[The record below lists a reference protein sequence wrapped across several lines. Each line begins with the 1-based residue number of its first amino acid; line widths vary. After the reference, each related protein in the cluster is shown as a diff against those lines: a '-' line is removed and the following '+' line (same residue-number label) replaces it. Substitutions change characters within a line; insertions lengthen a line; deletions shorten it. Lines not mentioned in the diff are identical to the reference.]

1 MCYAFCSITPF
12 HGFHGRRGSEK
23 LRGSVFGMVCG
34 VAGLGD
40 VVVLWCFL
48 GFSLLG
54 DEGDGDGGEGGGF
67 DGRREAGCWL
77 CMRAYMRLRVGR
89 RGGFFACLLYS
100 FPL

>member
-40 VVVLWCFL
+40 VVVLWCCGVFL
-48 GFSLLG
+48 DILYWGMRG
-54 DEGDGDGGEGGGF
+54 MEMVEKEEGLMGGG
-67 DGRREAGCWL
+67 
-77 CMRAYMRLRVGR
+77 RLVVGYV
-89 RGGFFACLLYS
+89 CVLV
-100 FPL
+100 